1 MYFVVLGP
9 RRSGT
14 NYLSKLILCNTYSDS
29 YKIANLDTKGI
40 SRNLNDR
47 IIKLNHILGSKHS
60 LTDIPIE
67 KKISPDNINIFIARR
82 DFALWVNSFANY
94 KRKFIEGYLLDEN
107 ELFNLFREYL
117 NYFKIL
123 NDSANP
129 SNYIVI
135 YHEDLSSKTFHKI
148 AEKLHF
154 KIKKNIKEI
163 NRKVYPGGYQ
173 RKISIFEKK
182 ILKYDNQSL
191 ESKLVKEKFGR
202 FIGDQYDPI
211 EFLKN
216 NGVKTNNL
224 PILKL

>member
-29 YKIANLDTKGI
+29 YKIANLDNIK
-40 SRNLNDR
+40 NPKKFNDR
-47 IIKLNHILGSKHS
+47 TIYLNHVLGSKHS

-67 KKISPDNINIFIARR
+67 KKISPNNINIFIARR

-182 ILKYDNQSL
+182 VLKYDNQSL